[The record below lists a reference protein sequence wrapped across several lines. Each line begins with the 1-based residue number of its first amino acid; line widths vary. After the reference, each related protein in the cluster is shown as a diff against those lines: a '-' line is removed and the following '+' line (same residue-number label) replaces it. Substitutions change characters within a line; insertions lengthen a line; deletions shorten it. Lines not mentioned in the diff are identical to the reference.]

1 MKKLYLF
8 ASLLLIS
15 FVSRAQDIPLFS
27 QKLTNSFIYNPAIA
41 GHTLGSATYS
51 YRQSYNGINNAPRNN
66 FISVH
71 TPLGNHKFGIGA
83 NFYQEEVNFL
93 KNSYASAAFAY
104 HIQFNRTNS
113 LSMGVAGEY
122 NFMRLSGATN
132 SDASDQDYIN
142 LANGELN
149 DYDFSF
155 GLLYQNRF
163 FKVGLAANR
172 LATGWIKEDNA
183 TILSN
188 YYSGFAQ
195 GMIPMRGGEDML
207 EPYFAFRKF
216 SETNDTYDL
225 GLFYTYS
232 KRLMAGGSYRSGG
245 VAALTAGVYI
255 TPKMMLGYSRE
266 MFVGDIRNQVGST
279 NEFTLRFD
287 FKELDYRTS
296 FKADYKNS
304 IAYRRKTLN
313 STKPGSGGSKGPT
326 QLHKQQKK
334 IAAYSPNKRYQNIK
348 KLSMTPT
355 SQHYKMSKSKK
366 KAYKKK
372 KRR

>member
-1 MKKLYLF
+1 MKKIYSTIL
-8 ASLLLIS
+8 LLLIS
-15 FVSRAQDIPLFS
+15 FALQAQDIPLFS
-27 QKLTNSFIYNPAIA
+27 QKLTNSFIYNPAVA

-51 YRQSYNGINNAPRNN
+51 YRQSYNGIANAPRNN

-71 TPLGNHKFGIGA
+71 TPVGNHKFGIGA

-104 HIQFNRTNS
+104 HIQFNRTSS

-122 NFMRLSGATN
+122 NFMRLSGRTN
-132 SDASDQDYIN
+132 SDASDQDYIK
-142 LANGELN
+142 LSNGELN

-155 GLLYQNRF
+155 GLLYQTRF
-163 FKVGLAANR
+163 FKAGLAANR

-225 GLFYTYS
+225 GLYYTYS
-232 KRLMAGGSYRSGG
+232 NRLLAGGSYRSGG
-245 VAALTAGVYI
+245 VAALTAGVYL
-255 TPKMMLGYSRE
+255 TPKLLLGYSRE
-266 MFVGDIRNQVGST
+266 MFVGEVRNQVGST

-287 FKELDYRTS
+287 FNAFDYRNN
-296 FKADYKNS
+296 FKADYLNS
-304 IAYRRKTLN
+304 MAYRRKTLN
-313 STKPGSGGSKGPT
+313 SAKPGSSGSKGPA

-334 IAAYSPNKRYQNIK
+334 MAAYSPNKRYQNIN
-348 KLSMTPT
+348 KLSMTPG
-355 SQHYKMSKSKK
+355 SQHYKLSAAKK
-366 KAYKKK
+366 KSYKKK
-372 KRR
+372 KRK